1 MFAQLL
7 ALTALVPNL
16 LLLPARHINQ
26 AQGLGITANITVQIQ
41 RQFARIGLVGA
52 HPFKSRIQFGGSDNV
67 VGHAQFTELT
77 VQHKPTG
84 PGLVATEHSLG
95 QNRLLLCPGQEV
107 LWTEPLGRFGPSSV
121 DHPHY
126 SVVLCMPID
135 AQLDDLIFLGTDDL
149 LPVRLGGI
157 YCRGSF
163 YSNWQ
168 VYSLHRLPA
177 NTHAVSLCEIL

>member
-1 MFAQLL
+1 MIAQLL
-7 ALTALVPNL
+7 ALTALVPDL
-16 LLLPARHINQ
+16 LLLRARHINQ
-26 AQGLGITANITVQIQ
+26 SQGLGITANITVQIQ
-41 RQFARIGLVGA
+41 R
-52 HPFKSRIQFGGSDNV
+52 
-67 VGHAQFTELT
+67 QFTELT

-157 YCRGSF
+157 YCRVSF
-163 YSNWQ
+163 HSNWQ
-168 VYSLHRLPA
+168 V
-177 NTHAVSLCEIL
+177 